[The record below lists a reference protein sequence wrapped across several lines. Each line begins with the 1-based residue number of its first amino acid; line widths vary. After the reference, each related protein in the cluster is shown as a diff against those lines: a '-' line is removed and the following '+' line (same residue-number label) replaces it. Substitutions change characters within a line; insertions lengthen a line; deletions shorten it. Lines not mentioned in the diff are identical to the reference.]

1 MAIDKKLIDQLLTDY
16 KKPEDIIGENGLL
29 KQLTKAILE
38 RALAAEMTDHL
49 GYEKH
54 DPAGHHRGNTRN
66 GKSPKTL
73 KGDFGELELETPRD
87 RQATFEPK
95 IVAKGQTRWTGFD
108 DKIISMY
115 ARGMTTREIQG
126 HLEEMYKI
134 EVSPTLISNVTDA
147 VIEEVK
153 QWQNRPLDE
162 LYPIVYLGALMVK
175 VRDEGHIRNKAI
187 YVVLG
192 VDLEGQKEVLG
203 LWVAQTEGAK
213 FWLQVLTELKNRGL
227 KDIFIACVDGLK
239 GFPQAIE
246 TVYPKTT
253 VQLCIVHMTR
263 ASLNYVGWKER
274 KEVAMDLKAIYRA
287 ATAEQAE
294 RQLAAFEA
302 KWNRKYS
309 SIGALWRRNWQGIV
323 PFFQFSPEIRKII
336 YTTNAI
342 ESLNMSLRKAIKI
355 RGSFPSE
362 DAALKVMYLALRNLA
377 GKWHSVQ
384 NWREALNCFALLY
397 EDRFSPTT

>member
-66 GKSPKTL
+66 GKSPKTW

-126 HLEEMYKI
+126 HLEEIYKI
-134 EVSPTLISNVTDA
+134 EVSPTLISNVTDG

-153 QWQNRPLDE
+153 HWQNRVLDE
-162 LYPIVYLGALMVK
+162 RYPIVYLDALMVK
-175 VRDEGHIRNKAI
+175 VRDEGHVQNKAI

-192 VDLEGQKEVLG
+192 VNLEGQKEVLG
-203 LWVAQTEGAK
+203 LWVAQNEGAK
-213 FWLQVLTELKNRGL
+213 FLAAGTDGTEEPRGERYL
-227 KDIFIACVDGLK
+227 HRLRGWAERISGSDRGGVSGHRGAAL
-239 GFPQAIE
+239 
-246 TVYPKTT
+246 
-253 VQLCIVHMTR
+253 HR
-263 ASLNYVGWKER
+263 ASGAGFAELRALESAQAGGQGS
-274 KEVAMDLKAIYRA
+274 AIDLPRSH
-287 ATAEQAE
+287 
-294 RQLAAFEA
+294 L
-302 KWNRKYS
+302 
-309 SIGALWRRNWQGIV
+309 G
-323 PFFQFSPEIRKII
+323 
-336 YTTNAI
+336 
-342 ESLNMSLRKAIKI
+342 
-355 RGSFPSE
+355 
-362 DAALKVMYLALRNLA
+362 
-377 GKWHSVQ
+377 
-384 NWREALNCFALLY
+384 
-397 EDRFSPTT
+397 